1 MYQFKYKKYKHKYL
15 KLKRLVAG
23 STDSSS
29 EELVNNIDTIKALFP
44 HLDDDSKYAKLQID
58 RPSITYISYQR
69 NADYTTKLLLQV
81 LPPNVDPKDLV
92 ITDGTG
98 GTGGNT
104 LSFAKTFKKVY
115 SIELDSKRAGYL
127 QNNVNVYGFNNVT
140 VINGDTVDEIK
151 KITDHDI
158 ICIDPPWGG
167 SSYKEH
173 KYLRL
178 HMSNIGIEDLCLQ
191 IFDDK
196 IMQKV
201 PQIICLKLP
210 TNYDTKYLHSKL
222 SGDHKI
228 KYIKLK
234 KMLIV
239 FVFF

>member
-1 MYQFKYKKYKHKYL
+1 MFHYKYKKYKRKYL
-15 KLKRLVAG
+15 QLKRLLG
-23 STDSSS
+23 GLND
-29 EELVNNIDTIKALFP
+29 EELVKDINIVKALFP
-44 HLDDDSKYAKLQID
+44 HLDDDSKYELLQID
-58 RPSITYISYQR
+58 KPSITYISYQR
-69 NADYTTKLLLQV
+69 NADYTTQLLLKV
-81 LPPNVDPKDLV
+81 LPKDLDPKDLI

-115 SIELDSKRAGYL
+115 SIELDSRRAGYL

-178 HMSNIGIEDLCLQ
+178 YMSNVGIEDLCLD
-191 IFDDK
+191 IFNDK

-201 PQIICLKLP
+201 PKIICLKLP
-210 TNYDTKYLHSKL
+210 VNYDTKYLHSKL
-222 SGDHKI
+222 HNHKI